1 MLVICVN
8 ACKCWNTQKFKN
20 VRMDGECGAGGS
32 GAISVAA
39 LQAGR
44 AAGLDV
50 SSATSDRRSS
60 ELTSSENTQEL
71 RGELGAVALAGET
84 TEPAIYIFLSVL
96 L

>member
-1 MLVICVN
+1 MESVE
-8 ACKCWNTQKFKN
+8 
-20 VRMDGECGAGGS
+20 RGAVERS
-32 GAISVAA
+32 P
-39 LQAGR
+39 LRHWQAGR

-60 ELTSSENTQEL
+60 ELTSSENMQEL